1 METKNT
7 LRAKQARSTA
17 RYLCELAQNFKLF
30 GKQGAESDRQAG
42 ILFRRASRLFIFADR
57 ITQ

>member
-7 LRAKQARSTA
+7 LRAKQAR
-17 RYLCELAQNFKLF
+17 FKLF